1 VATARGDHER
11 AMRLAGFAEKV
22 SEQLGGRPPTALL
35 LIPDFRAEAATSLDE
50 ETIDRLWNEGR
61 SMDLE
66 EAAHYMLGE
75 KQP

>member
-1 VATARGDHER
+1 
-11 AMRLAGFAEKV
+11 MRLAGFAEKV

-50 ETIDRLWNEGR
+50 KTIDRLWNEGK

-66 EAAHYMLGE
+66 QAARYMLGDE
-75 KQP
+75 TE